1 MSYYDIYTFRCKKL
15 AIPIGKAADIEPMGT
30 FHPEDLILGMQSCRI
45 GVFAVVKSKFE
56 ILTGGEMDISV
67 VIPVYN
73 GQDTIVELVE
83 RLGKV
88 LPAVSHAYE
97 VVLVCD
103 GSPDGSWKV
112 IEGLAE
118 RFPWVLGI
126 ELMRNYGQH
135 NALLCGVRAARYEV
149 IVTLDDDLQ
158 HPPEE
163 IPLLL
168 ARLEEGYDV
177 VFGVPRKLPH
187 SWWRNMTSVITKK
200 MVGYVMGHQSIRD
213 ISSYRA
219 FRSHIRSAFADY
231 RGPDLLLDVLLT
243 WGTNRFGT
251 VAVDEN
257 PRMVGASNY
266 DLRKL
271 IKMGMTLLTGYT
283 TLPLRFASIVGFVF
297 TALGM
302 IMLVYLLVTY
312 FALGSIPG
320 FSFLASTVII
330 FSGVQLFALG
340 IIGEYLARIFDRS
353 YGRPTYQVLKTTA
366 AGDDK

>member
-1 MSYYDIYTFRCKKL
+1 MNL
-15 AIPIGKAADIEPMGT
+15 
-30 FHPEDLILGMQSCRI
+30 
-45 GVFAVVKSKFE
+45 
-56 ILTGGEMDISV
+56 SV

-73 GQDTIVELVE
+73 GQDTVGELVE

-88 LPAVSHAYE
+88 LPGLAGAYE

-103 GSPDGSWKV
+103 GSPDDSWKV
-112 IEGLAE
+112 IEALAA
-118 RFPWVLGI
+118 RYPWVIGI

-149 IVTLDDDLQ
+149 IVTMDDDLQ

-163 IPLLL
+163 IPVML
-168 ARLEEGYDV
+168 AKLDEGFDV
-177 VFGVPRKLPH
+177 VFGVPKKLPH
-187 SWWRNMTSVITKK
+187 SWWRNLTSVITKK
-200 MVGYVMGHQSIRD
+200 VVGYVMGYQSIRD
-213 ISSYRA
+213 ISSYRV
-219 FRSHIRSAFADY
+219 FRTHIRSAFADY

-251 VAVDEN
+251 VPVDEN
-257 PRMVGASNY
+257 PRMVGSSNY
-266 DLRKL
+266 NMRRL
-271 IKMGMTLLTGYT
+271 IKMALTLLTGYT
-283 TLPLRFASIVGFVF
+283 TLPLRFASVVGFVF
-297 TALGM
+297 TALGI

-312 FALGSIPG
+312 IILGSIPG

-353 YGRPTYQVLKTTA
+353 YGRPTYQVLKTT
-366 AGDDK
+366 GSMDDE